1 VSDSPQCPLQVSDS
15 EGTCQ
20 ASPGDTLWLIVTWY
34 SAITAYNLSI
44 SAFLIA
50 GLGRIMSS
58 SSRRPNFIMADGPG
72 SARQLMSAGMGV
84 WHCYSPSMFVLI
96 LAAWRSANVPW
107 LRLCGTIAQG
117 RHVCGGQALPILEL
131 RCSTCLAAVQTR
143 TRRCTWFR
151 SPTSW
156 ADCLLCPLEI
166 LGRSLTP
173 CETGRQH
180 AMSMASVTRMASR
193 DRAATS
199 FTSTHGPWFGRQTTT
214 LLLNDQSDG
223 PLPCAIQ

>member
-1 VSDSPQCPLQVSDS
+1 
-15 EGTCQ
+15 
-20 ASPGDTLWLIVTWY
+20 LIWCHIWIY
-34 SAITAYNLSI
+34 ILSI

-117 RHVCGGQALPILEL
+117 RHVCGGQALPTLEL
-131 RCSTCLAAVQTR
+131 RCSTCPAAVQTR
-143 TRRCTWFR
+143 TRWCTWSR

-166 LGRSLTP
+166 LGQSLTP

-180 AMSMASVTRMASR
+180 AMSMASVTLMASR
-193 DRAATS
+193 DRAAAS

-214 LLLNDQSDG
+214 LLLSDQSDG
-223 PLPCAIQ
+223 PLPCVIQ